1 MVLGGI
7 FIVVSIIM
15 SVQIRFVSTTLF
27 DYLLMQALAAA
38 GVGLI
43 IRSRAK

>member
-1 MVLGGI
+1 MGLGAL

-15 SVQIRFVSTTLF
+15 SVQLRFVATSLF
-27 DYLLMQALAAA
+27 DYLLILILAAA

-43 IRSRAK
+43 LRSKSK